1 MTPLGSRR
9 LAEGDANVY
18 QAWVTSDAFEVVRL
32 FVSTG
37 HNFVGHHGREPS
49 EHPMAEVSSVR
60 CLAGRGLEGD
70 RFLDHKPGYL
80 GQVTFFSEEVF
91 LGLCRSL
98 DRHDRPPS
106 VLRRNVITRGA
117 DLDTLIGQDFLVQGV
132 RFLGKEECRPCHW
145 MDRAFGAGA
154 EAWLKGRGGLRAQ
167 ILTDGCLRVP

>member
-1 MTPLGSRR
+1 MMPLGSRH
-9 LAEGDANVY
+9 LADGGANVY
-18 QAWVTSDAFEVVRL
+18 LPLVTSDAFEVVRL

-70 RFLDHKPGYL
+70 RFLDHKPDNP
-80 GQVTFFSEEVF
+80 GQVTFFAEEVF
-91 LGLCRSL
+91 LALCRAL

-106 VLRRNVITRGA
+106 VLRRNVVTRGA
-117 DLDTLIGQDFLVQGV
+117 ELGTLIGQEFVIQGV
-132 RFLGKEECRPCHW
+132 RFLGKAECRPCHW
-145 MDRAFGAGA
+145 MDRALGAGA